1 MNLKLPQCEINFS
14 EENFAQEILLVGG
27 GRFPNENYFL
37 QLAEGR
43 RIFCIDRGIELCK
56 KLKILPEILIGDFDS
71 AGKIFVDWA
80 AENKIKIIR
89 HPVEKDFTDTQ
100 LALKFFD
107 ENFKNFSAILTG
119 SFGGRADHL
128 FSTIFSCANFSEKIF
143 LADDREII
151 FYIHGGETATINFL
165 KKPVAISLLPM
176 KNFCDGVTTKNLHWE
191 LENAKLFQNLPNAV
205 SNRAE
210 SSEIK
215 ISISTGTL
223 AIYFCFEELNIF

>member
-14 EENFAQEILLVGG
+14 EENFAQEILMVGG

-37 QLAEGR
+37 KLAER
-43 RIFCIDRGIELCK
+43 RKIFCIDRGIELCK

-165 KKPVAISLLPM
+165 KKPVAISLL
-176 KNFCDGVTTKNLHWE
+176 
-191 LENAKLFQNLPNAV
+191 
-205 SNRAE
+205 
-210 SSEIK
+210 
-215 ISISTGTL
+215 
-223 AIYFCFEELNIF
+223 IFVKV